1 VAIYLADF
9 RRQHSGSRVIVVLGM
24 MQDKDRE
31 GILDH
36 LLPYADEVIATQAR
50 IPRSATARELE
61 ASLRARGRTASMVP
75 DPADA
80 IGLARRMA
88 APDDLIL
95 VTGSLMLVGEAK
107 AILLGCGLSP
117 LRG

>member
-1 VAIYLADF
+1 
-9 RRQHSGSRVIVVLGM
+9 M

-31 GILDH
+31 GFLDH
-36 LLPYADEVIATQAR
+36 LLPHADEAIVTQAH
-50 IPRSATARELE
+50 IPRSATAQELG
-61 ASLRARGRTASMVP
+61 ASLCARGRTAHVAP

-80 IGLARRMA
+80 IALARRMA

-95 VTGSLMLVGEAK
+95 VTGSLMLVGETK

>member
-1 VAIYLADF
+1 
-9 RRQHSGSRVIVVLGM
+9 M

-31 GILDH
+31 GFLDH
-36 LLPYADEVIATQAR
+36 LLPHADEVIATQAR
-50 IPRSATARELE
+50 VSRSATAQELGV
-61 ASLRARGRTASMVP
+61 SLRARGRTARVVP

-80 IGLARRMA
+80 ISLARRRA